1 MASEHDERLKKL
13 GEEVPPASTPGANYV
28 PFVTGGGLLYLAGQI
43 PRRGDRIDWKGRI
56 GETLTTEEGYKAARS
71 CALNLIV
78 QIREACGGSLAR
90 VVRIVKL
97 TGFVN
102 CTADYPDVPKVING
116 ASDAFVEVFGDAGRH
131 ARSAVGLASL
141 PRGVSVEVEAI
152 VEIAPEQHWKR

>member
-1 MASEHDERLKKL
+1 MSSGHDERLAKL
-13 GEEVPPASTPGANYV
+13 GDEVPPASTPGGSYV
-28 PFVTGGGLLYLAGQI
+28 PFASGGGLLYLAGQV

-56 GETLTTEEGYKAARS
+56 GDTLTTEEGCKAARS

-102 CTADYPDVPKVING
+102 CTPDYPDAPKVING

-152 VEIAPEQHWKR
+152 VEIGPQ

>member
-1 MASEHDERLKKL
+1 MACAHDERLARL
-13 GEEVPPASTPGANYV
+13 GDEVPPASTPGANYI
-28 PFVTGGGLLYLAGQI
+28 PFVPGGGLLYLAGQI
-43 PRRGDRIDWKGRI
+43 PRRGDRIDYRGKI

-78 QIREACGGSLAR
+78 QIRESCGGSLAR

-102 CTADYPDVPKVING
+102 CTPDYPDAPKVING
-116 ASDAFVEVFGDAGRH
+116 ASDTFVEVFGEAGRH

-152 VEIAPEQHWKR
+152 VEIGPQ